1 MFEIDCGLLTNNS
14 IDNYLANWC
23 NTLNVLIEKKNER
36 KFRLDIRDI
45 SQMYNRREQ
54 DLQNSDRF

>member
-54 DLQNSDRF
+54 DLQDSDRF

>member
-1 MFEIDCGLLTNNS
+1 MDCTNNS

-54 DLQNSDRF
+54 DLQDSDRF

>member
-1 MFEIDCGLLTNNS
+1 M
-14 IDNYLANWC
+14 Y
-23 NTLNVLIEKKNER
+23 IECINRKKKNER

-54 DLQNSDRF
+54 DLQDSDRF